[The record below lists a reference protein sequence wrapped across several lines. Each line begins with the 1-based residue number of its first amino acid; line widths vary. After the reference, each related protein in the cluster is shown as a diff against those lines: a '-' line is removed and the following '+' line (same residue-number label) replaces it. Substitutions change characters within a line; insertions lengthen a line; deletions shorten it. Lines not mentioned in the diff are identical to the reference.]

1 MNKTILLKAPT
12 HGTAFR
18 MESIDFP
25 EGGGSNLDFFYSTIG
40 CEFVDIVPA
49 YALERDYNMKGFD
62 LVVDDEGL
70 ILGKPI
76 NPLASFLYGYLEHGQ
91 PLCGDVLVCKRVE
104 TPEGYIT
111 GGLEMSD
118 LVDVASAMDK
128 LVRKHNKRVGG
139 KKP

>member
-1 MNKTILLKAPT
+1 MNKAILLKAPVN
-12 HGTAFR
+12 GSVSR

-25 EGGGSNLDFFYSTIG
+25 EGDSNLDFFYSTIN
-40 CEFVDIVPA
+40 CELVDIVPA
-49 YALERDYNMKGFD
+49 YALERDYDMEDYD

-111 GGLEMSD
+111 GGLGMSE
-118 LVDVASAMDK
+118 LVGVANAVSS
-128 LVRKHNKRVGG
+128 LIRRHNERVGG
-139 KKP
+139 KP